1 MPLARES
8 LLCQYT
14 VHVCLMLF
22 ICLHFDLHSFSP
34 PADPAHGA
42 RYSSAVEYWTRNP
55 ESSCSNPLSYR
66 LKARTFSLSPRRP
79 GSFSG
84 INEYLV
90 IGNAREHSS
99 RVIAA
104 SLECFPKKP
113 SWCRKKQVCQGRGA
127 KSVNLFGR
135 SNRLDTALYTNYLYI
150 FCNDRPK
157 FSDALPTSFTNL

>member
-42 RYSSAVEYWTRNP
+42 RYSSAVEYRTRNP

-66 LKARTFSLSPRRP
+66 LKARTLSFSPRRP
-79 GSFSG
+79 SSFSC

-90 IGNAREHSS
+90 IEIGGNASEYSS

-113 SWCRKKQVCQGRGA
+113 SWCRKETGLPGEGP

-135 SNRLDTALYTNYLYI
+135 SNRLDTALYANYLYL
-150 FCNDRPK
+150 F
-157 FSDALPTSFTNL
+157 FQ